1 MIIGG
6 AIVLALIALFALL
19 LTDDSAE
26 CTGVLAG
33 WRRVCMSII
42 GGVVAQGLVLP
53 LLPGFFFALFV
64 TMMRADGDADAL
76 QFNTLICNTIIYGRI
91 IYYYL
96 GRAHR
101 RRQARL
107 NYNPLP

>member
-6 AIVLALIALFALL
+6 AIVLALIALFSLL

-33 WRRVCMSII
+33 WRRVCMAII
-42 GGVVAQGLVLP
+42 GGVVVQGLILP
-53 LLPGFFFALFV
+53 LMPGFFFALSV
-64 TMMRADGDADAL
+64 TTMRADGDVDAMQINML
-76 QFNTLICNTIIYGRI
+76 VCNTIIYGHI

-96 GRAHR
+96 SRAHR